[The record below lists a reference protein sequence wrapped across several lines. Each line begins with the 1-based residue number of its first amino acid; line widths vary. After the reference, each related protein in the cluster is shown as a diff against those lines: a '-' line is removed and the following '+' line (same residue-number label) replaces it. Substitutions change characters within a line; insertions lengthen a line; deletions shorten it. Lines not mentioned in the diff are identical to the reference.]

1 LTDLIPTCS
10 AHRRHSKDEAEAA
23 PEPEPA
29 AELEPP
35 PPAKKSRSGRSTSRA
50 PVKKH
55 KGRRKGGMNV
65 PLELLYQYH
74 LDERGDLL
82 GKGAKQAVADRFET
96 RTDSLN
102 AKVQS
107 ALLHKQVKARLR
119 PGCEDLLSEK
129 GCAKSRA
136 PTLELNKKRLKLE
149 GLLTWQKFE
158 AAYLKPRN

>member
-1 LTDLIPTCS
+1 VLPLPCADLRAPNLIS
-10 AHRRHSKDEAEAA
+10 AA
-23 PEPEPA
+23 P
-29 AELEPP
+29 
-35 PPAKKSRSGRSTSRA
+35 
-50 PVKKH
+50 
-55 KGRRKGGMNV
+55 
-65 PLELLYQYH
+65 
-74 LDERGDLL
+74 
-82 GKGAKQAVADRFET
+82 QAVADRFET

-119 PGCEDLLSEK
+119 PGCEDLLSEVRAPPPAAPLAALAAAASPAAATAMPATEVLCREAAWPARSCADWPLLACSVPLLQK